1 HLRQYTGTRLD
12 DLLATLELFLPFRQ
26 DSHLPAR
33 TLDGRPGPATL
44 IEQWT
49 GGILRDIMI
58 LIRDACRRAIL
69 ESRPALELPIL
80 EAAWKEIQR
89 SRSPISSRSFGARD
103 QRERRAGS
111 RASPAAGT
119 RDLEAVPLH

>member
-1 HLRQYTGTRLD
+1 
-12 DLLATLELFLPFRQ
+12 
-26 DSHLPAR
+26 
-33 TLDGRPGPATL
+33 L

-80 EAAWKEIQR
+80 EAAWKEIQTKQVTDFLELIR
-89 SRSPISSRSFGARD
+89 SAR
-103 QRERRAGS
+103 
-111 RASPAAGT
+111 PA
-119 RDLEAVPLH
+119 

>member
-1 HLRQYTGTRLD
+1 MTFFISGNTRGPGWMTRLP
-12 DLLATLELFLPFRQ
+12 TLELFLPFSQ

-33 TLDGRPGPATL
+33 TLDGRPGPAIL

-69 ESRPALELPIL
+69 ECRPALELPIL
-80 EAAWKEIQR
+80 DAAWKEIQTKQVTDFLELIR
-89 SRSPISSRSFGARD
+89 
-103 QRERRAGS
+103 QRRPS
-111 RASPAAGT
+111 
-119 RDLEAVPLH
+119 